1 VESRLVPDE
10 TIIGLLS
17 SPLMIILTSPEFTSL
32 DCAKR
37 RINTSS
43 RIIAVNATM
52 EVIIT
57 EPMNSYFLF
66 FVGKPRFWE
75 HKYIY

>member
-1 VESRLVPDE
+1 VPAE
-10 TIIGLLS
+10 AIIGLLS
-17 SPLMIILTSPEFTSL
+17 SPLMMILTSPELTSL
-32 DCAKR
+32 DWAKR

-57 EPMNSYFLF
+57 EPMKF
-66 FVGKPRFWE
+66 
-75 HKYIY
+75 